1 MSTEKQSIQSKSA
14 KGGKREGAGRKQGVP
29 NKLSATVKDNVI
41 AVFDQLG
48 GVQHM
53 AEWAAENPSQFYNI
67 YSKLM
72 PLQVNGAGAD
82 GEHLSKVVVEF
93 VSADKG

>member
-1 MSTEKQSIQSKSA
+1 MTVEKQSIKS
-14 KGGKREGAGRKQGVP
+14 KGGKREGAGRKAGVP
-29 NKLSATVKDNVI
+29 NKISSTVKDNVI
-41 AVFDQLG
+41 AVFDRLG
-48 GVQHM
+48 GVDHM
-53 AEWAAENPSQFYNI
+53 AEWATENPTQFYNI